1 MSGTKLKMFN
11 SVSPLPTDVDT
22 DVIEH
27 PSSMRVSS
35 FSRVQSPSDVASVL
49 PTDQD
54 VQEIIDFYGP
64 YHPKIESILR
74 FYFPEQGVVTSRM
87 LTISRMNQLQRM
99 SAFIERYHVET
110 GYGLK
115 NAFPNVPLS
124 FATALVQRYQR

>member
-1 MSGTKLKMFN
+1 M
-11 SVSPLPTDVDT
+11 
-22 DVIEH
+22 DVIER
-27 PSSMRVSS
+27 PSR
-35 FSRVQSPSDVASVL
+35 FTRVQSPSDVASVI

-74 FYFPEQGVVTSRM
+74 FYFPQLEDVIGRM
-87 LTISRMNQLQRM
+87 LTVSRMNQLQRM

-124 FATALVQRYQR
+124 FATALVARYQHQ